1 MALVPTA
8 PVPPVHE
15 LPLESDGQFS
25 RPWVRYFQ
33 RVSNALVAMS
43 STAAG
48 GVGELG
54 IAGVTNGS
62 DAEAGDVG
70 EYREAA
76 TAGTTSLVTDVVT
89 DLLTLDLPA
98 GDWDVSGWA
107 GFQVGGG
114 GPAIMVGWGLDGI
127 DANEAG
133 GTAFNLGGWTGPQ
146 RYNTAGNVTV
156 TLKAIAS
163 FDVGSGPVNAVGALR
178 ARRMR

>member
-8 PVPPVHE
+8 PVPPLHE
-15 LPLESDGQFS
+15 LPIESDGQFS
-25 RPWVRYFQ
+25 RPWQRYFQ
-33 RVSNALVAMS
+33 RVTNALTAMG
-43 STAAG
+43 STEAG
-48 GVGELG
+48 GVGNLG
-54 IAGVTNGS
+54 IAGAVDGS
-62 DAEAGDVG
+62 DAAPGDIG

-107 GFQVGGG
+107 GFEVGGG

-133 GTAFNLGGWTGPQ
+133 GTAFSLGGWTGPQ
-146 RYNTAGNVTV
+146 RYNGAGSMTV
-156 TLKAIAS
+156 TLKAVAS
-163 FDVGSGPVNAVGALR
+163 FGGGGVTVNAVGALR

>member
-1 MALVPTA
+1 MALEPTA

-15 LPLESDGQFS
+15 LPLEADGQFS
-25 RPWVRYFQ
+25 RPWVRFFQ
-33 RVSNALVAMS
+33 RISNALTAMS

-48 GVGELG
+48 GVGSLG
-54 IAGVTNGS
+54 IAGATDGS
-62 DAEAGDVG
+62 DASPGDIG

-76 TAGTTSLVTDVVT
+76 TAGTISLVTDVVT

-107 GFQVGGG
+107 GFEVGGG
-114 GPAIMVGWGLDGI
+114 GPAGAVGWGLDGI
-127 DANEAG
+127 DTNEAG

-146 RYNTAGNVTV
+146 RYSSAANVTV
-156 TLKAIAS
+156 TLKAVAS
-163 FDVGSGPVNAVGALR
+163 FGGGVTVNAVGALR